1 MRKIHYI
8 LSFFMALTITSV
20 ESKEWELKDRPV
32 LTFHEALTEDQDYY
46 EVKLKAVKMSQED
59 YDKSLQG
66 ITLTYIVTLH
76 YPLSKSEGT
85 IVMSL
90 TDKEGFEIAS
100 RELSRVV
107 ENYKGT
113 IKGKF
118 ILKPSEYQKIYDV
131 ELNFLVPVK

>member
-1 MRKIHYI
+1 
-8 LSFFMALTITSV
+8 MALTITSV